1 MEIQRFVLSCLF
13 QVTVIAMLF
22 RRVTLSVVKAVRS
35 MARKIRV
42 KVQKEFDVFREH
54 HADKNSLVWNE
65 GHLFEGFNKDE
76 DYTVCVQSKEK
87 NNPFPLPVKTWKGFS
102 MISATLSSFE
112 ERSPENVFLGS
123 QLFTNSEQKSGDFAP
138 LGSC

>member
-22 RRVTLSVVKAVRS
+22 RRVTLSVVKAVQS

-76 DYTVCVQSKEK
+76 D
-87 NNPFPLPVKTWKGFS
+87 
-102 MISATLSSFE
+102 
-112 ERSPENVFLGS
+112 
-123 QLFTNSEQKSGDFAP
+123 
-138 LGSC
+138 